1 MSGREKEG
9 TGGGTGT
16 RGEMGNGGGGG
27 SHTNY
32 GSISAATDDKAWKTF
47 CLSSVCLFASGGKLG
62 LASGAY
68 SPCAK
73 IFYWS
78 VLP

>member
-1 MSGREKEG
+1 MEEKRRGQGEGQGHGGNGEGR
-9 TGGGTGT
+9 GGG
-16 RGEMGNGGGGG
+16 EG

-73 IFYWS
+73 IFY
-78 VLP
+78 